1 VDSRGAMTMATE
13 SERVHKRIAP
23 GAYQALREALPS
35 VFWYRRP
42 FRNFLSAALRD
53 HPELLAP
60 LNFDESKREVADALV
75 DRLLANESRYRDVTL
90 DLMLAVAGMERFPDI
105 EEHEDAEIRLP
116 KAKAAVAEVRLWTQK
131 HAEDRAEREE
141 QEVLWRTKRENA
153 ASLRRFGDSVT
164 ALRDEFMQLHGMA
177 DAKDRGQKFEAFLGE
192 LFALFDMEPR
202 LAYVL
207 DTEQIDGSLSF
218 DTDDYIVEARWR
230 SDPTSRGDA
239 DIFAAKV
246 RRKGKNALGL
256 FVSVGGFSQDA
267 LKEYANATPFMALDG
282 AHLMAVLDQRIRLDH
297 LLKRMK
303 RHANE
308 TGACYLPVS
317 RLIGD

>member
-1 VDSRGAMTMATE
+1 MTMATD
-13 SERVHKRIAP
+13 SGRAHQRIAA

-53 HPELLAP
+53 HPQLLAP
-60 LNFDESKREVADALV
+60 LNFDSDSKREVADALV
-75 DRLLANESRYRDVTL
+75 DRLLANEPGYRDVTL
-90 DLMLAVAGMERFPDI
+90 DLMLAVASMERFPDI
-105 EEHEDAEIRLP
+105 EAHEDAEVRLP
-116 KAKAAVAEVRLWTQK
+116 KAKAAVAELRQWTQK
-131 HAEDRAEREE
+131 YAEDRAEREQ
-141 QEVLWRTKRENA
+141 QEALWRTKREDA
-153 ASLRRFGDSVT
+153 AALRRFSDAVT
-164 ALRDEFMQLHGMA
+164 TLREDFLQLHGMA
-177 DAKDRGQKFEAFLGE
+177 DANERGRKFESFLGE

-282 AHLMAVLDQRIRLDH
+282 AHLMAVLDQRVRLDD

-303 RHANE
+303 RYANE
-308 TGACYLPVS
+308 TGSCYLPVS
-317 RLIGD
+317 RLAGR